1 MSIKVVQLEIERF
14 LADTQAGVLV
24 IAGKWGVGKTYAWNS
39 YLKRAAENGQF
50 SADHYAYVSLFG
62 LGNLEELKASVFQN
76 TVRKADIGRPADLE
90 TLDGMVRSA
99 PGLWRKAGAVGKLFP
114 GADKYLSMF
123 EKVGFF
129 WVKNQVVCIDDLER
143 RSKSLDVRDVLGLI
157 SHLKEQRGCKIVL
170 LLNDERMEG
179 DDGEEFKNSL
189 EKIADVTLR
198 FEPTPAEAAA
208 IGVDANR
215 PFGDKLRANCE
226 ALGVVNIRTIKKI
239 ERLGCRLFDELKGFD
254 ERVFNQG
261 LHTLTLLCFSKLQPQ
276 DAPTL
281 DFIEGLSDFHAAFD
295 KLASDQDR
303 PPEHAHWQALLS
315 AYKFTMMDEFDT
327 VILRAVHQ
335 GHFNPDTLRDQAA
348 GLQKR
353 LEAADQDQSF
363 QMAWDAY
370 HESFDDNASD
380 VTNAMVEA
388 VRKTPSAIS
397 PMNLSSTIGLLKDL
411 GWDGDIRELIAG
423 YVKAR
428 QDENQDFWDL
438 SQAAFGG
445 DVKDTDV
452 REAFGAKLATY
463 NEGRDPVQLLM
474 EIGQKRGW
482 SPDDVTFLATLT
494 SDDFYDIFKRL
505 RGTELRRAIAG
516 SLMFR
521 SVSNAVETMATV
533 TTNAETALR
542 RIGQESDLNRRRVIQ
557 RGVAVPEPEN
567 TEPPG

>member
-14 LADTQAGVLV
+14 LADSQAGVLV

-39 YLKRAAENGQF
+39 YLKRAAEKGQF
-50 SADHYAYVSLFG
+50 SAEHYAYVSLFG
-62 LGNLEELKASVFQN
+62 LGNLDELKASVFQN
-76 TVRKADIGRPADLE
+76 TVRRADIGRPADLE

-99 PGLWRKAGAVGKLFP
+99 PGLWRKAGTVGRLFP
-114 GADKYLSMF
+114 GGDKYLSMF

-157 SHLKEQRGCKIVL
+157 SHLKEQRGCKIIL

-179 DDGEEFKNSL
+179 EDGEEFKTSL

-208 IGVDANR
+208 IGVDANT

-226 ALGVVNIRTIKKI
+226 ALGIVNIRTIKKI
-239 ERLGCRLFDELKGFD
+239 ERLGCRLLEELKGFD

-261 LHTLTLLCFSKLQPQ
+261 LHTLTLLCFSRLQPH

-281 DFIEGLSDFHAAFD
+281 DFIEGMSDFHAAFD
-295 KLASDQDR
+295 KLASHEDR

-315 AYKFTMMDEFDT
+315 SYEFTMMDEFDS
-327 VILRAVHQ
+327 VILRAVNQ
-335 GHFNPDTLRDQAA
+335 GHFNPDTLREQAV

-370 HESFDDNASD
+370 HGSFDDNAYD

-397 PMNLSSTIGLLKDL
+397 PMNLSSTIGFLKDL
-411 GWDGDIRELIAG
+411 GWDGDIRELVTG

-445 DVKDTDV
+445 DVKDPDV
-452 REAFGAKLATY
+452 REAFAAKLATY
-463 NEGRDPVQLLM
+463 NERRDPVQVLM
-474 EIGQKRGW
+474 EIGQKHGW
-482 SPDDVTFLATLT
+482 SPDDVTFLATL
-494 SDDFYDIFKRL
+494 SSEDFYNIFKRL
-505 RGTELRRAIAG
+505 RDTELRRAIAG
-516 SLMFR
+516 SLIFR
-521 SVSNAVETMATV
+521 NISNAVEPMATV
-533 TTNAETALR
+533 TTNAESALR
-542 RIGQESDLNRRRVIQ
+542 RIGQESIINRRRVIQ
-557 RGVAVPEPEN
+557 RGVTVPEPEN